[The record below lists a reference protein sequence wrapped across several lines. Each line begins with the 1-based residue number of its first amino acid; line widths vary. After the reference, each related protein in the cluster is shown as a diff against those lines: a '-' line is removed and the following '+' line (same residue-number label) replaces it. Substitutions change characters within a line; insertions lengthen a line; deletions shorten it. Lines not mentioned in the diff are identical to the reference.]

1 MIPKAIQ
8 ELADSLAHL
17 PGIGPRQAL
26 RIAFY
31 LARGH
36 KTDVENLSSTVA
48 ALKTIKACADCFLLF
63 EVSSRPPSRD
73 PDPPLERKD
82 SVCSICSDKKRES
95 GLIAIVEKETD
106 LISLEKARAFNGKY
120 LVIGELKKDGILEQS
135 HRLRLAKLKERIT
148 HDANGNANEIIIAL
162 SPTTYGDIQASVL
175 QSELNGLAK
184 KITRLGRGIPTGGEI
199 EFADEDT
206 LSQSLKN
213 RG

>member
-8 ELADSLAHL
+8 DLADELAHL

-31 LARGH
+31 LARSNKFDIERLGSA
-36 KTDVENLSSTVA
+36 VST
-48 ALKTIKACADCFLLF
+48 LKGIRACSDCFLLF
-63 EVSSRPPSRD
+63 EGRD
-73 PDPPLERKD
+73 ADF
-82 SVCSICSDKKRES
+82 CSICTDKKREA

-106 LISLEKARAFNGKY
+106 LISLEKSQAFNGKY

-135 HRLRLAKLKERIT
+135 HRLRLAKLKERISR
-148 HDANGNANEIIIAL
+148 DGNTQITEIILAL

-199 EFADEDT
+199 EFADELT
-206 LSQSLKN
+206 LSDAL
-213 RG
+213 RHRD

>member
-8 ELADSLAHL
+8 DLADELAHL

-31 LARGH
+31 LARSNKFDIERLGSA
-36 KTDVENLSSTVA
+36 VST
-48 ALKTIKACADCFLLF
+48 LKGIRACSDCFLLF
-63 EVSSRPPSRD
+63 EG
-73 PDPPLERKD
+73 KD
-82 SVCSICSDKKRES
+82 ATCSICTDKKREA

-106 LISLEKARAFNGKY
+106 LISLEKSQAFNGKY

-135 HRLRLAKLKERIT
+135 HRLRLAKLKERISR
-148 HDANGNANEIIIAL
+148 DGNTQITEIILAL

-175 QSELNGLAK
+175 QGELNGLAK

-199 EFADEDT
+199 EFADELT
-206 LSQSLKN
+206 LSDAL
-213 RG
+213 RHRD

>member
-8 ELADSLAHL
+8 DLADELAHL

-31 LARGH
+31 LARSNKFDIERLGSA
-36 KTDVENLSSTVA
+36 VST
-48 ALKTIKACADCFLLF
+48 LKGVRVCSDCFLLF
-63 EVSSRPPSRD
+63 EGRD
-73 PDPPLERKD
+73 TNL
-82 SVCSICSDKKRES
+82 CAICSDKKREA

-106 LISLEKARAFNGKY
+106 LISLEKSQAFNGKY

-135 HRLRLAKLKERIT
+135 HRLRIAKLKERIT
-148 HDANGNANEIIIAL
+148 REAAGQANEIIIAL

-184 KITRLGRGIPTGGEI
+184 QITRLGRGIPTGGEI
-199 EFADEDT
+199 EFADELT
-206 LSQSLKN
+206 LSDAL
-213 RG
+213 RHRD

>member
-31 LARGH
+31 LARSN
-36 KTDVENLSSTVA
+36 KMDIERLSSAVST
-48 ALKTIKACADCFLLF
+48 LKGVRVCSDCFLIF
-63 EVSSRPPSRD
+63 EG
-73 PDPPLERKD
+73 KD
-82 SVCSICSDKKRES
+82 NLCSICTDKKREA

-106 LISLEKARAFNGKY
+106 LISLEKSHAFAGKY

-135 HRLRLAKLKERIT
+135 HRLRIAKLKERIT
-148 HDANGNANEIIIAL
+148 RDAGGSASEIIIAL

-199 EFADEDT
+199 EFADELT
-206 LSQSLKN
+206 LSDAL
-213 RG
+213 RHRD

>member
-1 MIPKAIQ
+1 MVPKAIQ
-8 ELADSLAHL
+8 SLADSLAHL

-36 KTDVENLSSTVA
+36 KADVEALSFSVA
-48 ALKTIKACADCFLLF
+48 ALKTIKTCADCYLLF
-63 EVSSRPPSRD
+63 EGKEA
-73 PDPPLERKD
+73 L
-82 SVCSICSDKKRES
+82 CHICTDKKRDPKI
-95 GLIAIVEKETD
+95 IALVEKETD
-106 LISLEKARAFNGKY
+106 LISIEKANTFTGKY
-120 LVIGELKKDGILEQS
+120 LVLGELKKDGILEQS
-135 HRLRLAKLKERIT
+135 HRLRIAKLKERIT
-148 HDANGNANEIIIAL
+148 RDSAGSANEIIIAL

-206 LSQSLKN
+206 LSQALKN

>member
-8 ELADSLAHL
+8 ELADELAHL

-31 LARGH
+31 LARSY
-36 KTDVENLSSTVA
+36 KADVDRLSSAVA
-48 ALKTIKACADCFLLF
+48 TLKGIKTCTDCFLLH
-63 EVSSRPPSRD
+63 EG
-73 PDPPLERKD
+73 KD
-82 SVCSICSDKKRES
+82 FLCSICSDKKREA

-106 LISLEKARAFNGKY
+106 LISLEKSGAFNGRY

-135 HRLRLAKLKERIT
+135 HRLRIAKLKERIT
-148 HDANGNANEIIIAL
+148 RDSSGKAEEIIIAL

-175 QSELNGLAK
+175 QNELNGVAK

-199 EFADEDT
+199 EFADEQT
-206 LSQSLKN
+206 LTDAL
-213 RG
+213 RHRD